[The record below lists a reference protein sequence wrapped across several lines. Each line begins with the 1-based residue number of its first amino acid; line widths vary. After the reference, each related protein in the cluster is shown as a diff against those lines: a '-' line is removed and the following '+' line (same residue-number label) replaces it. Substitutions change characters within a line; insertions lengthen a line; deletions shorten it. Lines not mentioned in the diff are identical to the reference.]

1 MIPHNLQ
8 FVWII
13 GFREEGFSRFF
24 SINAYVKFWH
34 PIEPL
39 PSPRGHVLNKLE
51 SKLPN
56 ETSTQLKL
64 VWSISFRFLKI
75 VLYIFLCKY
84 SKPVHGPTLL
94 PGIIIETEGPLTLSV
109 VWLN

>member
-8 FVWII
+8 LSDQLVLEKKVFKN
-13 GFREEGFSRFF
+13 FF

-39 PSPRGHVLNKLE
+39 PSPRDHVLNKLE

-84 SKPVHGPTLL
+84 SKPVYGPT
-94 PGIIIETEGPLTLSV
+94 
-109 VWLN
+109 